1 MVNPNLFDGLFLLR
15 IFRLVML
22 WYSYITISSD
32 FETKINLPKL
42 AHFAVMVSRLY
53 SEKEAAIRDQCIEEP
68 ILYIKMQIALFKL
81 EQDVQLTEHCYSL

>member
-1 MVNPNLFDGLFLLR
+1 
-15 IFRLVML
+15 ML

-53 SEKEAAIRDQCIEEP
+53 SEKEAAIGYLEGVIKKLQATREKCIEEP
-68 ILYIKMQIALFKL
+68 IL
-81 EQDVQLTEHCYSL
+81 